1 MILSKKKR
9 EKVDALLE
17 EMGAV
22 GMKDGGRWHG
32 KRVIVPEYEKEEK
45 IGLPLVIFVG
55 LFGVRLSDNTECL
68 EYLDYTNKRK

>member
-1 MILSKKKR
+1 MIISKKKQ
-9 EKVDALLE
+9 EKIDALLE

-45 IGLPLVIFVG
+45 IGLPLVIFVTT
-55 LFGVRLSDNTECL
+55 FGVRLSTNGECL
-68 EYLDYTNKRK
+68 EYLEYTNK